1 MYMFGCFSIMIY
13 NAFVIYRKKS
23 RSKAMKKNTAGW
35 IKSVCQQ
42 ITANDA
48 AICPRHKKHLIKNL
62 AHVEELIAFSHALNF
77 FNLGYSKDFYNK
89 YMSIL
94 VESKIF
100 QSLALAYKKKKNEEQ
115 AYFAH
120 FVSQHP
126 SVAKNAEG
134 ICKNTTDSIVS
145 FTVNSD
151 IYCRVNVLKALCK
164 LGDMHGIIS
173 VLQFYSDKPA
183 FIHHKLLAED
193 LYGFA
198 GDKEVLALTLWE
210 KHKFLNDN
218 IVLGVI
224 TFIAMFSDRFK
235 TAFLPVL
242 QSQSA
247 NADIRLALIR
257 YYKEY
262 NFEPAQPILIE
273 YLNQTDSYELAMAAA
288 LSLSAYPGFATIHA
302 LNTALESENWYVR
315 YNAVSSLVE
324 LGAYRD
330 RFSYN
335 AQSRDSNVLQM
346 IDYKLDH
353 ANEKYVN
360 ASEVII

>member
-1 MYMFGCFSIMIY
+1 MFGCFSIMIY

-23 RSKAMKKNTAGW
+23 RSKAMSKSIAGW
-35 IKSVCQQ
+35 VEAVCQQ
-42 ITANDA
+42 FTTNDTT
-48 AICPRHKKHLIKNL
+48 ICTKHKKHLTKSL
-62 AHVEELIAFSHALNF
+62 THVEELIAFSHALNLV
-77 FNLGYSKDFYNK
+77 NLEHSKDLYKK
-89 YMSIL
+89 YMHVL
-94 VESKIF
+94 AESKIF
-100 QSLALAYKKKKNEEQ
+100 QPLALAYKKKKNEER

-126 SVAKNAEG
+126 SVAKNADV
-134 ICKNTTDSIVS
+134 ICKNTTDTMVS

-164 LGDMHGIIS
+164 LGDMQGIIS
-173 VLQFYSDKPA
+173 VLQFYSDKPV

-198 GDKEVLALTLWE
+198 GDKELLALKLWE
-210 KHKFLNDN
+210 KHKLWNDN
-218 IVLGVI
+218 IMLGII
-224 TFIAMFSDRFK
+224 TFIAMFSGGFK

-247 NADIRLALIR
+247 SADIHLALIR

-262 NFEPAQPILIE
+262 NFEPAQPILLE
-273 YLNQTDSYELAMAAA
+273 YLNQTESYELAMEAAT
-288 LSLSAYPGFATIHA
+288 SLSAYPGFATTHA

-315 YNAVSSLVE
+315 YSAVSSLVE
-324 LGAYRD
+324 LGVYQD
-330 RFSYN
+330 SFSNN
-335 AQSRDSNVLQM
+335 AQNRDSNALQM
-346 IDYKLDH
+346 INYRLSH

-360 ASEVII
+360 VSEVII